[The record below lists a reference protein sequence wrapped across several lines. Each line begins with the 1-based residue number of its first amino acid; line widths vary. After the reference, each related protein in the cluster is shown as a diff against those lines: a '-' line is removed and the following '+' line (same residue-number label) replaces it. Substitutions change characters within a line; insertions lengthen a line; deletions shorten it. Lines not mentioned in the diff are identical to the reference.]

1 MRSGGTRFAP
11 AGCPEVYFP
20 CVDNPSNKSGAQRP
34 RVPTRRPPRRDGSA
48 RDDGNRGPHRNPHSK
63 GGPTHA
69 APARRPSPPKPKR
82 PLSERQRRLRYRTIP
97 LIAIAA
103 ASLIGGA
110 YLGATSGSK
119 RLGEDFASRWGDK
132 DYAGMYG
139 LITPEAQAEYSEQ
152 DFQAAYEEAAIAA
165 TTEGVDPGRASRA
178 PGGDVKVSVSSN
190 TRLFGTVDG
199 EIALPVKD
207 GKIDWAPHLTF
218 PGLEPGERV
227 GRKLVLGERAP
238 ILAADG
244 STLASGQGDT
254 RISGASDVTGEVGEP
269 DPELVP
275 LIQEEGFPGD
285 EPTGISGLER
295 SLNTVLGGSPGGD
308 LLAVPDGTALPDVPD
323 SVKGRVL
330 ASSKAKPGQPV
341 NTTIDPALQDS
352 VVSAMA
358 GVNGGAVLLNART
371 GAVKAVAGFGYST
384 PQPPGSTFKIVT
396 TTAGLD
402 ASQVRLDD
410 YFAPVQSVEILGHD
424 LSNAHDESCGGNFTE
439 AFAKSCNTVFAP
451 LGIEIGEDGLVQ
463 TAEKYGFNSPPTL
476 FADQYVSD
484 GGIPSSTI
492 PDPIG
497 DELQVASSAIGQG
510 EVLATP
516 LQMASVAQTVAMGGM
531 RSPTPIVTDKNLL
544 SDAKPERVMP
554 KEDAAVLR
562 SLMESVVNYGTGYLG
577 AVTGAQVA
585 GKTGTAELGIGEG
598 EKALMDAWFTAFAP
612 SDKPKY
618 AVCVLVASTTE
629 DGGEVAAPIASSIL
643 AAALG

>member
-1 MRSGGTRFAP
+1 M
-11 AGCPEVYFP
+11 
-20 CVDNPSNKSGAQRP
+20 
-34 RVPTRRPPRRDGSA
+34 
-48 RDDGNRGPHRNPHSK
+48 
-63 GGPTHA
+63 
-69 APARRPSPPKPKR
+69 RRPSPPKPKR
-82 PLSERQRRLRYRTIP
+82 PLTERQRRLRYRTIP
-97 LIAIAA
+97 LVALAA
-103 ASLIGGA
+103 LSLIGGA

-119 RLGEDFASRWGDK
+119 RLSEDFASRWGEK
-132 DYAGMYG
+132 DYAGMYE
-139 LITPEAQAEYSEQ
+139 LITPEAQANYSEQ

-165 TTEGVDPGRASRA
+165 TTEGVDPGRAGRA

-190 TRLFGTVDG
+190 TRLFGNVDG
-199 EIALPVKD
+199 DISLPVVD

-244 STLASGQGDT
+244 STLASGQGDA
-254 RISGASDVTGEVGEP
+254 RISGALEVTGEVGEP

-275 LIQEEGFPGD
+275 QIQEEGFPGD

-308 LLAVPDGTALPDVPD
+308 LLAVPDGTELPDVPD
-323 SVKGRVL
+323 SVEGRVL

-341 NTTIDPALQDS
+341 NTTIDPALQES
-352 VVSAMA
+352 MVSAMS

-396 TTAGLD
+396 TTAALD
-402 ASQVRLDD
+402 QNQVRLDD
-410 YFAPVQSVEILGHD
+410 YFTPVQSVQILNHD

-451 LGIEIGEDGLVQ
+451 LGIEVGEDALIA
-463 TAEKYGFNSPPTL
+463 TSEEYGFNSAPTL
-476 FADQYVSD
+476 FAEEYIDE

-531 RSPTPIVTDKNLL
+531 RSPTPIVSDKDLL
-544 SDAKPERVMP
+544 SDAKPVRVMP
-554 KEDAAVLR
+554 KQDAAVLR

-598 EKALMDAWFTAFAP
+598 DKALMDAWFTAFAP

-629 DGGEVAAPIASSIL
+629 DGGEVAAPIVSSIL
-643 AAALG
+643 SAALD